1 MQSKVGL
8 KDPVQTEKGLRILK
22 NKKKQK
28 KQKTKTKTKKNKN
41 KNFFRRSWTTV
52 RIVFLDPYK
61 YSQSV

>member
-8 KDPVQTEKGLRILK
+8 KDPVQTEKGIRTLK
-22 NKKKQK
+22 KK
-28 KQKTKTKTKKNKN
+28 KQKTKNKT